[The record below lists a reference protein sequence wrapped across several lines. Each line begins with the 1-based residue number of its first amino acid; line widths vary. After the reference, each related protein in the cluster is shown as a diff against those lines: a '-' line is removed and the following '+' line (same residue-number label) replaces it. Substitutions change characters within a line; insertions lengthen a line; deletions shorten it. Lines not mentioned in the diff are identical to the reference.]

1 MRDYN
6 WTTIEKY
13 YEGDL
18 TPSELA
24 AFKTL
29 IKNGKDFEEVV
40 DLYGDIENSISS
52 RMIHKEEEDD
62 LNSTLKAL
70 GNKYV
75 KKEKLEKK
83 SILISLKRYGKYM
96 VAASLVLFATLF
108 YFKNSKGL
116 YEDFAKHPN
125 LDIVVRGN
133 IDVHLVNVQK
143 AFNTK
148 NYALA
153 EQELSIILAKDKDN
167 TKVELQLYL
176 AISLMEQDKFTLADS
191 ILEKIEKGNSIYKN
205 KAIWNLGLSKL
216 KQKDFESCKTVLK
229 TLPENA
235 EDYDLAQK
243 LLGKL

>member
-1 MRDYN
+1 MKDYN
-6 WTTIEKY
+6 WATIEKY
-13 YEGDL
+13 FEGDL
-18 TPSELA
+18 TPGELA

-29 IKNGKDFEEVV
+29 MRNGKDFEEVV
-40 DLYGDIENSISS
+40 DLYRDIENSVSS
-52 RMIHKEEEDD
+52 RMINEEEENN
-62 LNSTLKAL
+62 LNNTLKVL

-83 SILISLKRYGKYM
+83 SILIRLKPYAKYM

-108 YFKNSKGL
+108 YFKNNKGL
-116 YEDFAKHPN
+116 YTDFAKHPN

-133 IDVHLVNVQK
+133 IDVHLINAQK
-143 AFNTK
+143 AFNAK
-148 NYALA
+148 NYTLA
-153 EQELSIILAKDKDN
+153 EQELSIILAKDKAN

-176 AISLMEQDKFTLADS
+176 AISLIEQDKFTLADS
-191 ILEKIEKGNSIYKN
+191 ILEKIQKGNSIYKN

-216 KQKDFESCKTVLK
+216 KQKDFEACKTVLK
-229 TLPENA
+229 TLPVNA